1 MNTRVEITAPGVMVT
16 VQDLGRSG
24 WRRFGVPL
32 AGALDSGLLRIANRL
47 AGNADG
53 SPALE
58 FFLLGPH
65 FLAIDA
71 AVQLAFAGDFSVTL
85 LHAGER
91 RVLASW
97 RSVTLQPGDALQ
109 VGALRSGRVGYIAL
123 AGLAVAPVL
132 GSASTYARAR
142 LGGIGGRA
150 LAAGDRLTVA
160 AVAAGPL
167 GGAPAEQGVG
177 RAAAERGFS
186 GAPAERGVG
195 GTPAER
201 GVGGAPADRGVGGAP
216 AERGP
221 GRASVERVLRSPP
234 AASDGPIRVVIGPQ
248 DDHFDAAALAVFFGA
263 AYRLSRDAD
272 RMGLRLEGP
281 PLRHRPDKGA
291 EIVSDAAVPGSIQ
304 VPGNGQPIV
313 LLADGQTAGGYPK
326 IATVASADLARLASA
341 PVGTVLH
348 FAAVTVAQAEALA
361 RAHEAALLR
370 HLAAIAPLTLVD
382 GIDLAALYDSN
393 LVSAMIDALQP
404 PG

>member
-1 MNTRVEITAPGVMVT
+1 MNTWVEITAPGALVT

-47 AGNADG
+47 AGNADA
-53 SPALE
+53 SSALE
-58 FFLLGPH
+58 FFLLGPR

-71 AVQLAFAGDFSVTL
+71 PVQLAFAGDFSVTL
-85 LHAGER
+85 LHADER

-97 RSVTLQPGDALQ
+97 RSMTLQPGDALQ

-142 LGGIGGRA
+142 LGGMGGRA

-160 AVAAGPL
+160 AVAAGPP
-167 GGAPAEQGVG
+167 GGA
-177 RAAAERGFS
+177 
-186 GAPAERGVG
+186 
-195 GTPAER
+195 T
-201 GVGGAPADRGVGGAP
+201 
-216 AERGP
+216 
-221 GRASVERVLRSPP
+221 VERVLRTPP
-234 AASDGPIRVVIGPQ
+234 TASDGSIRVVIGPQ
-248 DDHFDAAALAVFFGA
+248 DDHFDGAALAVFFDG

-313 LLADGQTAGGYPK
+313 LLADGQTVGGYPK

-341 PVGTVLH
+341 PVGTVLR
-348 FAAVTVAQAEALA
+348 FAAVTVAEAEALA

-370 HLAAIAPLTLVD
+370 HLAAIAPLTLVE
-382 GIDLAALYDSN
+382 GIDIVALYDSN

>member
-1 MNTRVEITAPGVMVT
+1 MNTWVEITAPGALVT

-47 AGNADG
+47 AGNADA

-58 FFLLGPH
+58 FFLLGPR

-71 AVQLAFAGDFSVTL
+71 PVQLAFAGDFSVTL
-85 LHAGER
+85 LHAGGR

-142 LGGIGGRA
+142 LGGLGGRA
-150 LAAGDRLTVA
+150 LAAGDRLTVT

-167 GGAPAEQGVG
+167 GDAL
-177 RAAAERGFS
+177 AERGLGS
-186 GAPAERGVG
+186 AP
-195 GTPAER
+195 
-201 GVGGAPADRGVGGAP
+201 
-216 AERGP
+216 
-221 GRASVERVLRSPP
+221 VERVLRTPP

-263 AYRLSRDAD
+263 AYRLSHDAD

-341 PVGTVLH
+341 PVGTVLR
-348 FAAVTVAQAEALA
+348 FAAVTVAEAESLA
-361 RAHEAALLR
+361 RAHEATLLR
-370 HLAAIAPLTLVD
+370 HLAAIAPLTLVG
-382 GIDLAALYDSN
+382 GIDVVALYDSN

>member
-1 MNTRVEITAPGVMVT
+1 MNTWVEITAPGVLVT

-47 AGNADG
+47 AGNADA

-58 FFLLGPH
+58 FFLLGPR

-71 AVQLAFAGDFSVTL
+71 PVQLAFAGDFAVTL
-85 LHAGER
+85 LHAGGR

-160 AVAAGPL
+160 AVAAGPH
-167 GGAPAEQGVG
+167 GGAPAEQM
-177 RAAAERGFS
+177 F
-186 GAPAERGVG
+186 
-195 GTPAER
+195 
-201 GVGGAPADRGVGGAP
+201 GGAP
-216 AERGP
+216 AEPGFGGVP
-221 GRASVERVLRSPP
+221 AEPGQGRASVDRVLRTPP

-341 PVGTVLH
+341 PVGTVLR
-348 FAAVTVAQAEALA
+348 FAAVTVAEAEALA

-382 GIDLAALYDSN
+382 GIDVVALYDSN

>member
-1 MNTRVEITAPGVMVT
+1 MNTWVEITAPGALVT

-47 AGNADG
+47 AGNADA
-53 SPALE
+53 SSALE
-58 FFLLGPH
+58 FFLLGPR

-71 AVQLAFAGDFSVTL
+71 PVQLAFAGDFSVTL
-85 LHAGER
+85 LHADER

-142 LGGIGGRA
+142 LGGMGGRA
-150 LAAGDRLTVA
+150 LAAGDRLKVA
-160 AVAAGPL
+160 AAAASPL
-167 GGAPAEQGVG
+167 GRAP
-177 RAAAERGFS
+177 
-186 GAPAERGVG
+186 
-195 GTPAER
+195 
-201 GVGGAPADRGVGGAP
+201 
-216 AERGP
+216 
-221 GRASVERVLRSPP
+221 VERVLRTPP
-234 AASDGPIRVVIGPQ
+234 TASDGSIRVVIGPQ
-248 DDHFDAAALAVFFGA
+248 DDHFDGAALAVFFDG

-313 LLADGQTAGGYPK
+313 LLADGQTVGGYPK
-326 IATVASADLARLASA
+326 IATVASADLARLATA
-341 PVGTVLH
+341 PVGTVLR
-348 FAAVTVAQAEALA
+348 FAAVTVAEAEALA

-370 HLAAIAPLTLVD
+370 HLAAIAPLTLVE
-382 GIDLAALYDSN
+382 GIDIVALYDSN